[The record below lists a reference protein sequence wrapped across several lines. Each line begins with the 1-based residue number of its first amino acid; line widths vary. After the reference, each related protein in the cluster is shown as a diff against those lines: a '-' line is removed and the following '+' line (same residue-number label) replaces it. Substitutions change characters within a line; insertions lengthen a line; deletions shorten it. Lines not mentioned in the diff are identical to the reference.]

1 MDIKI
6 KRGQILKDLRESKK
20 LSQKQMAIMLGTSHQ
35 AYQKYEYGTAEPTF
49 DNLSKLA
56 DFYGVTTDYLLGRET
71 EPKPLEQLAKINGLD
86 ITEEVLLEE
95 YMKLE
100 PQKRKAIID
109 FMKRGIQEAE
119 MRMQEK
125 APASEPQKE
134 APAPVPEPQKEAPPI
149 QVKQGQKQNWAIART
164 SDPEKQYIPAPTKEM
179 MELFTPVPP
188 EDLD

>member
-1 MDIKI
+1 MPKVTKDKEAMQQRGEILFFLRRKKGLNQTAVAEKI
-6 KRGQILKDLRESKK
+6 GVSV
-20 LSQKQMAIMLGTSHQ
+20 Q

-56 DFYGVTTDYLLGRET
+56 DFFGVTTDYLLGRET

-125 APASEPQKE
+125 AP
-134 APAPVPEPQKEAPPI
+134 VPEPQKEAPPI
-149 QVKQGQKQNWAIART
+149 QVRQGQKQNWAIART
-164 SDPEKQYIPAPTKEM
+164 SNPEKQYIPAPTDEM
-179 MELFTPVPP
+179 MELFTPLTP
-188 EDLD
+188 EDLGEK